1 MQYSKFVVNEW
12 PWCVWEEDLPN
23 RNLELINSLDP
34 TYFKY
39 LANVHRQS
47 FETGE
52 HQQHAALALRTS
64 YAHGLETFFAIL
76 FATIQAPDC
85 VIGWLQKYD
94 AKDLR
99 QLIEKVQQGKPIRSK
114 LRSQPHSWHAVAHMV
129 LPPIA
134 FQDTREQEDKIKEQF
149 AASWVRFAQD
159 FLEEKSTQEYN
170 SIKHGFRISNGGFSL
185 SIGKADTWGI
195 PAPPERMQVLGGS
208 EYGSSFFTAER
219 IVDPKNAENI
229 TPHSKHHF
237 RVRRYSRNWSPEIFF
252 YGLHLLAISMENILS
267 LLKLLH
273 GVDPKIVQFV
283 WPSDE
288 ALFDAPWNPGADVI
302 SINLDTVITP
312 ADIIQFSKEEILAAY
327 PEDERP
333 HMPEQ
338 TLKFDV

>member
-99 QLIEKVQQGKPIRSK
+99 QLIEKVQQGRPIRSK
-114 LRSQPHSWHAVAHMV
+114 LRSQPHSWQAVAHMV

-149 AASWVRFAQD
+149 AASWARFAQD
-159 FLEEKSTQEYN
+159 FLEDKSTQEYN

-195 PAPPERMQVLGGS
+195 PAPPERMQALGGS

-219 IVDPKNAENI
+219 IVDHENAENI

-237 RVRRYSRNWSPEIFF
+237 RVRRCAVASNTRRTARKSTVRPRCAPSARRGTIHGPPTHRGVPTNRYRSAIVVPVAGPSESPVEADSAMLRFVSRRPFP
-252 YGLHLLAISMENILS
+252 GDPRRLS
-267 LLKLLH
+267 RA
-273 GVDPKIVQFV
+273 QR
-283 WPSDE
+283 
-288 ALFDAPWNPGADVI
+288 ANPTKG
-302 SINLDTVITP
+302 
-312 ADIIQFSKEEILAAY
+312 
-327 PEDERP
+327 
-333 HMPEQ
+333 
-338 TLKFDV
+338 